1 MRLTKIEKSI
11 EITVPISQVWAYIT
25 DPQNFLLW
33 SGTLDSLDV
42 IHETTDGIGTRAR
55 ATLGQMTF
63 IIEVIELVEQQKL
76 VAQAVDG
83 DLKSLRQAFHLEGS
97 NTGTH
102 LTYILEYTV
111 PTILGGP
118 LTDRLLVRHTIA
130 DEMANGLQRLKH
142 QLEATWRFLST
153 TYQS

>member
-1 MRLTKIEKSI
+1 LTKIEKSI
-11 EITVPISQVWAYIT
+11 EIAVPISQVWAYIT

-33 SGTLDSLDV
+33 SGTLDSLEV

-83 DLKSLRQAFHLEGS
+83 DLKSLRQAFHLEGN
-97 NTGTH
+97 NTRTH
-102 LTYILEYTV
+102 LTYLLEYTV

-118 LTDRLLVRHTIA
+118 ITDRLLVRHTIA
-130 DEMANGLQRLKH
+130 DEMAKGLHRLKH
-142 QLEATWRFLST
+142 QLEATWRLLSNA
-153 TYQS
+153 QQP